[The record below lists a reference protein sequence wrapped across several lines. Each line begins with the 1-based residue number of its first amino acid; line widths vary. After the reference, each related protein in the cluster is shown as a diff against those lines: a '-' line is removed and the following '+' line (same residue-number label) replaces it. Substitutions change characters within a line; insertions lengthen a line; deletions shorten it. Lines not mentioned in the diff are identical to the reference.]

1 MAEQEK
7 IEVRE
12 FQKLTFILPRVGAR
26 LAGWMGGWLEEWK
39 IMLKSASATTGT
51 VLSLAI
57 SQPTKFQSLL
67 IIITL
72 KRLKILKK
80 SNYSCHSFSIHAL
93 EFCFRIITLS

>member
-1 MAEQEK
+1 MAEQDK

-26 LAGWMGGWLEEWK
+26 LAGWMDGWLEEWK

-57 SQPTKFQSLL
+57 SQPTKF
-67 IIITL
+67 
-72 KRLKILKK
+72 
-80 SNYSCHSFSIHAL
+80 
-93 EFCFRIITLS
+93 